1 MGLNAGTVRLLGNAF
16 IQALKDSFADNVTQW
31 AAAIAYYSFLSLFPL
46 LLAAVS
52 LSAYFV
58 SPDWAIGK
66 AIVLLR
72 EFVPEGDDA
81 VQRIIRD
88 AVHDAHP
95 YAGIASLLLLL
106 VLGSR
111 AFGALSRALNIAYE
125 GEQTDSLA
133 RRIIIEIVMMTAVGV
148 LFVCTLF
155 SHYLL
160 LFLSNAVRLLPG
172 ETGATFTLIAQL
184 IRVLLMLAAFY
195 LIYRFVPRKRL
206 NWKSI
211 ALGTV
216 VATSLLVAARPLFY
230 GYVQNLANYN
240 LMYGGIA
247 IAVVLLVWGWVA
259 AFITILGGEMASHF
273 QTMVLEGAGAKTVDR
288 KRMHLRNVKK

>member
-1 MGLNAGTVRLLGNAF
+1 MGLNAATARLVGNAF
-16 IQALKDSFADNVTQW
+16 IQALKDSFADNATQW

-58 SPDWAIGK
+58 SPDWAVGK
-66 AIVLLR
+66 AILLLG
-72 EFVPEGDDA
+72 EFVPEGSLA
-81 VQRIIRD
+81 VQHIIHGS
-88 AVHDAHP
+88 VHDAHP
-95 YAGIASLLLLL
+95 FAGIASLLILL

-125 GEQTDSLA
+125 GEQTGSLA
-133 RRIIIEIVMMTAVGV
+133 RRIVIEIAMMTAVGV
-148 LFVCTLF
+148 LFICTLF

-160 LFLSNAVRLLPG
+160 AFLWNAVSLLPG
-172 ETGATFTLIAQL
+172 ETNVTFAAMTQV
-184 IRVLLMLAAFY
+184 IRVLLLLTAFF

-206 NWKSI
+206 DWKSI
-211 ALGTV
+211 AVGTV
-216 VATSLLVAARPLFY
+216 AATTLIVAARPLFY
-230 GYVQNLANYN
+230 EYVQYFANYN

-259 AFITILGGEMASHF
+259 AFIAILGGEFASHF
-273 QTMVLEGAGAKTVDR
+273 QTMVLEGAGARSVDR
-288 KRMHLRNVKK
+288 KRMHLKNVKK